1 MEDFRKYT
9 TIEKNFS
16 VENTIAENHSVTL
29 KNSILAITGVLIGF
43 YLIGITIYYV
53 TEEHKINQNYKILR

>member
-29 KNSILAITGVLIGF
+29 KNRILVITGALLGF
-43 YLIGITIYYV
+43 YIISITIFYA
-53 TEEHKINQNYKILR
+53 TEEHKKNQNYKILR